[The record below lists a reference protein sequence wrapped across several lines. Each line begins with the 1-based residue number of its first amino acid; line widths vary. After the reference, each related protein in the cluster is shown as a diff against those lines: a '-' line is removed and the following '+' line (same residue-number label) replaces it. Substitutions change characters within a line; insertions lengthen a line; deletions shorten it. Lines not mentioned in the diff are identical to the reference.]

1 MAHCKHISEWLDA
14 HSFEVKE
21 GRDIFST
28 GFTALDKLIG
38 GFRLGELVTVAGR
51 PLMGKTQLCLSLVH
65 KFALEDK
72 IPTAIFNLETSRK
85 DFISQ
90 ITAHVGKVPCAKLM
104 LGKTLSPEELERKD
118 ATLKLIG
125 ASPLY
130 VNEPLLMSGKNLLTI
145 KELSEGIEDVVSNHG
160 VKMVFVLGFNWINKG
175 DNDSWSDNYREAA
188 VTLRNLAH
196 ELNISMVV
204 STYFNRFVE
213 GRCGIEGKFHMLSD
227 FKDYG
232 DFDEVSDMVLG
243 VLRPSAYHI
252 MEDLDGNDL
261 TNRLYLGVMKTN
273 MGIDDCIIDMEIDR
287 ECGTISNVDG
297 CASDT
302 NSWNNRYCRTILEL
316 D

>member
-51 PLMGKTQLCLSLVH
+51 PLMGKTQFCLSLVH

-90 ITAHVGKVPCAKLM
+90 MTAHVAKVSCRKLM
-104 LGKTLSPEELERKD
+104 LGKPLSPEELERRD
-118 ATLKLIG
+118 AALKLIG

-130 VNEPLLMSGKNLLTI
+130 VDEPLLMNGQNLLTI
-145 KELSEGIEDVVSNHG
+145 KELSEGIKDAVSNHG

-175 DNDSWSDNYREAA
+175 DNDSWSDNYRDAA

-232 DFDEVSDMVLG
+232 DFDEVGDMVLG
-243 VLRPSAYHI
+243 VLRPSAYHL

-273 MGIDDCIIDMEIDR
+273 LGVDDCIIDLEIDR

-297 CASDT
+297 CVSDT